1 MAAPPQARQ
10 SNKLVRVGKEAFSL
24 LDETYGSPKESGRM
38 LSSTQPRDPR
48 HEDPGLRKPVIDSNQ
63 AAQFSGGAVIAD
75 YSTGKTTYSYR
86 DYHY

>member
-48 HEDPGLRKPVIDSNQ
+48 HEDPGLRKPLWPAEEVWES
-63 AAQFSGGAVIAD
+63 AD
-75 YSTGKTTYSYR
+75 IIR
-86 DYHY
+86 V